1 MISLKVFKKARS
13 GFRLIINRFR
23 KKWKKWYGKKRIEYL
38 GGFYTS
44 DGVKKYI
51 GPKKGNYKIKNKL
64 KCEKELM
71 VSRHGRYEI
80 RTLGLKKYKHMWKRE
95 SAIKR
100 MKINAGFFPDKKN
113 LLDRFADE
121 YIKSTEK
128 ADVFCAWHFKH
139 GFWKLEERVFR
150 ENCPDAVLT
159 DIRALEFLW
168 YDDPWTAAL
177 RGKKV
182 LVVHP
187 FADTIERQ
195 YQKREYLFPGQ
206 NILPEFGKLE
216 TLKAVQSAA
225 GNEVP
230 FDTWFD
236 ALEYMKEEMAAIDF
250 DTALIG
256 AGAYGL
262 PLAAHARD
270 LGKQGIQLGGITQLL
285 FGIMGK
291 RWENR
296 RAADFMNESWT
307 RPDSHEVPPDAEKV
321 EGGAY
326 W

>member
-1 MISLKVFKKARS
+1 M
-13 GFRLIINRFR
+13 
-23 KKWKKWYGKKRIEYL
+23 EHL
-38 GGFYTS
+38 GGFCTRDKVS
-44 DGVKKYI
+44 KYI
-51 GPKKGNYKIKNKL
+51 GPKKGNCKIKNKL
-64 KCEKELM
+64 RYESSLM
-71 VSRHGRYEI
+71 VSRYGRHEI
-80 RTLGLKKYKHMWKRE
+80 RTVGLYKYNHKWRKK

-100 MKINAGFFPDKKN
+100 MSINAGFFPEKEK
-113 LLDRFADE
+113 LLDKFSDV
-121 YIKSTEK
+121 YIESTRK
-128 ADVFCAWHFKH
+128 ADLFCAWHFRH
-139 GFWKLEERVFR
+139 GFWELEERVFR

-168 YDDPWTAAL
+168 HDDPWTTAL
-177 RGKKV
+177 SGKKV

-195 YQKREYLFPGQ
+195 YQKRAHLFPGQ
-206 NILPEFGKLE
+206 NILPEFEKLE

-225 GNEVP
+225 GSEVP
-230 FDTWFD
+230 FDTWFH
-236 ALEYMKEEMAAIDF
+236 ALEHMKEKMAAINF

-307 RPDSHEVPPDAEKV
+307 RPDPHEVPPDAEKV